1 VRAIKQEGQ
10 LKTLHINTER
20 TWRGGEQQTLFLAKG
35 LIKLG
40 HEATIVCQPDSP
52 LALKAKQE
60 QIETYEIKMRGEADV
75 IAILK
80 LAFLLNKN
88 DYDVVHMHTS
98 HAHALG
104 VLAVLFSGVR
114 AKKVVSRRVDFSIRK
129 HYTSHLKY
137 RWGVDR
143 YIAVSGAIK
152 SVLIKD
158 GIPSEKITVVHSGID
173 LSRFN
178 PPEAESEPSSCGL
191 RQEFGVNSTTFI
203 IGNIAHLADHKGQE
217 YLIKSMP
224 LVLKEFPDVKLFI
237 VGDGELRGQLK
248 ELAGKLNLNDRLT
261 FTGFRKDVPQFLE
274 IFDLFVLASHS
285 GEGTCN
291 AVLEALAMR
300 KPVVATASGGTP
312 EVIEDGVNGIL
323 VPARNPESLATG
335 IISIIRDRNRA
346 NKMGENGR
354 QTVKSRFSVEKMVSD
369 TFAVYKELL

>member
-1 VRAIKQEGQ
+1 MKA
-10 LKTLHINTER
+10 LHINTER
-20 TWRGGEQQTLFLAKG
+20 TWRGGEQQTVFLTKG

-40 HEATIVCQPDSP
+40 HKVAIVCQPESP

-80 LAFLLNKN
+80 LAFLLNQN
-88 DYDVVHMHTS
+88 SYDVVHMHTS
-98 HAHALG
+98 HAHTLG
-104 VLAVLFSGVR
+104 VLAVLLSGVR

-137 RWGVDR
+137 LWGVDR

-152 SVLIKD
+152 DVLIKD
-158 GIPSEKITVVHSGID
+158 GIPSEKIAVAHSGVD

-178 PPEAESEPSSCGL
+178 GISGSYL
-191 RQEFGVNSTTFI
+191 KQEFGVNPSTFVV
-203 IGNIAHLADHKGQE
+203 GNVAHLADHKGHE
-217 YLIKSMP
+217 YLIKAIP
-224 LVLKEFPDVKLFI
+224 LVLKEFPDVKFFI
-237 VGDGELRGQLK
+237 VGDGELRGYLK
-248 ELAGKLNLNDRLT
+248 GLASKLNLNDRLT

-274 IFDLFVLASHS
+274 FFDLFVLASHS

-312 EVIEDGVNGIL
+312 EVIEDGVNGVL
-323 VPARNPESLATG
+323 VPARNPELLAAG
-335 IISIIRDRNRA
+335 IISIIRDRDRA
-346 NKMGENGR
+346 KKMGENGR
-354 QTVKSRFSVEKMVSD
+354 QTVKARFSVEKMVSE
-369 TFAVYKELL
+369 TVGVYRELL